1 MNTHPWRLKKSQAL
15 IQKRGTTM
23 KKRALSLLLS
33 LSLIFSLVIPA
44 MVTTA
49 SAAYSP
55 GIFQGSSWYG
65 RYTGW
70 KNSESNHI
78 ERYMNMTISSCDD
91 QGKISGNAYV
101 TTVPGQSDSSWIKYE
116 FKGQI
121 DLNTGDF
128 TMQGT
133 KKLSS
138 GGSTNWNFAKFTGTY
153 GSSNIIGLCDGD
165 PSRNFS
171 FGLVSGWAKDEVTE
185 ADSLGLIPDT
195 LYGKDLSQP
204 VTRAE
209 FCAVAL
215 QLYENL
221 SESEVPYTPA
231 PFTDIA
237 GDPDADS
244 IARAAALDITVGT
257 GPTTFSPGLNIT
269 REQLVTMLTR
279 TVKKYLYPTWTYNT
293 DAGYPMDISG
303 VSPYADDQDI
313 SDYARESVY
322 YLSKLGVVSGIGD
335 NTFAPKAITSAQQ
348 AAGYA
353 TATREQALLIAVRLH
368 NSSDKF

>member
-1 MNTHPWRLKKSQAL
+1 
-15 IQKRGTTM
+15 M

-33 LSLIFSLVIPA
+33 LTLIFSLVIPA

-49 SAAYSP
+49 AAAYSP

-70 KNSESNHI
+70 KDSEANPI
-78 ERYMNMTISSCDD
+78 ERYMNMTISSCDA
-91 QGKISGNAYV
+91 QGNISGTAYV
-101 TTVPGQSDSSWIKYE
+101 TTVPGQDDSAWIKYE
-116 FKGQI
+116 FKGKI
-121 DLNTGDF
+121 DLSTGDF
-128 TMQGT
+128 TMMGT

-138 GGSTNWNFAKFTGTY
+138 DGSSNWNFAEFTGTY
-153 GSSNIIGLCDGD
+153 GSSNIVGICDGS
-165 PSRNFS
+165 PKRNFS
-171 FGLVSGWAKDEVTE
+171 FGLVSGWAKDEVTQ

-204 VTRAE
+204 ITRAE

-221 SESEVPYTPA
+221 TESEVPYAPS

-244 IARAAALDITVGT
+244 IARAASLDITVGT
-257 GPTTFSPGLNIT
+257 SPTTFSPSWNIS

-279 TVKKYLYPTWTYNT
+279 TVKKYLYPDWTYYT
-293 DAGYPMDISG
+293 DASYPVDVSG
-303 VSPYADDQDI
+303 VKSYADDKDI

-322 YLSKLGVVSGIGD
+322 YLSKLGVVGGIGN